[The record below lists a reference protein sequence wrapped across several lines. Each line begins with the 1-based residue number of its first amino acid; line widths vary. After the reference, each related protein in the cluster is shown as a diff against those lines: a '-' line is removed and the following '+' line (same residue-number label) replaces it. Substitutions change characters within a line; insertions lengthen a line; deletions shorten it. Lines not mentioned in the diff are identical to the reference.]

1 MTCNTIKTKMV
12 NSHLQPMTW
21 PGRKY
26 FFFQVWAGFERPV
39 CNAYYAYYALLC
51 WLLLIVWRGT
61 ICMVK
66 ATNRE
71 TNSRWLDSG
80 KSILKI
86 RVLFSWLIIP
96 GQSKSG
102 RARLG
107 LFCTELKVGLTSNI
121 ISNPSFTLVSTKFDF
136 LPKSPSVAD
145 GNHLN
150 KQQDH
155 HRKRQQHHQQ
165 GYDRPLCC
173 HQSIQRQS
181 SQRAQRRKVSD
192 QARQASS
199 RASQHSCKC
208 DRFEIVQRKL

>member
-1 MTCNTIKTKMV
+1 MARQKI
-12 NSHLQPMTW
+12 
-21 PGRKY
+21 

-136 LPKSPSVAD
+136 LHQITLCCWWQPSQQTTRPPPQRTTTSSTRTWLTPLLPSVKTEAIF
-145 GNHLN
+145 
-150 KQQDH
+150 
-155 HRKRQQHHQQ
+155 
-165 GYDRPLCC
+165 
-173 HQSIQRQS
+173 S
-181 SQRAQRRKVSD
+181 
-192 QARQASS
+192 ASS
-199 RASQHSCKC
+199 AKEGLRPGSASQQS
-208 DRFEIVQRKL
+208 RITA